1 MTEERLR
8 ETIETFNKSAKKYQ
22 DKFMQIDLYDETFDK
37 FCNLIKKQNPS
48 IFEIATGPG
57 NVTKYLQNKRPD
69 FDIFGIDLAPE
80 MINLAKQNNPNAE
93 FEVMDCRNII
103 AIDRKFDGI
112 VCAFC
117 LPFLSKNESKTLI
130 ENSFSLLN
138 TEGLLYLSTMED
150 DYEKSK
156 YETTSFSGQ
165 NQIFFYYHQEDF
177 ISDCLKE
184 SGFEILEIQKQKYTE
199 DNGTFLTDMIF
210 LARKS

>member
-1 MTEERLR
+1 MTKERLR

-37 FCNLIKKQNPS
+37 FCNLVKKQNPS

-57 NVTKYLQNKRPD
+57 NATKYLQNKRPD

-80 MINLAKQNNPNAE
+80 MINLAKQNNPNAK

-165 NQIFFYYHQEDF
+165 NQVFFYYHQENF

>member
-22 DKFMQIDLYDETFDK
+22 DKFMQIDLYDKTFDK

-117 LPFLSKNESKTLI
+117 LPFLSKNESKILI

-138 TEGLLYLSTMED
+138 TEGLLYLSTMEG

-165 NQIFFYYHQEDF
+165 NQIFFYYHQENF

-184 SGFEILEIQKQKYTE
+184 SGFEILEIQKQKYPE
-199 DNGTFLTDMIF
+199 DNGAFLTDMIF

>member
-165 NQIFFYYHQEDF
+165 NQIFFYYHQENF